1 MQKREYQQLNV
12 FKLIDSGAELT
23 EIYQATM
30 DLLASQP
37 ESRAISLYIQSATDN
52 TILVEHAT
60 YGHTVPPLAAE
71 NSYVTE
77 ELDTGEFRKSLD
89 GNIYFFPSINLGIL
103 NGGLAIEAEGVP
115 PAPFIEIC
123 SILGRILGQIT
134 EHQAL
139 SIRLQHFI
147 DRLHILNNLHQLI
160 ASNVSLSRIVRS
172 VIHEAAFRF
181 GADLGLLYVL
191 SQDNEHL
198 ELKGGYGCPQDS
210 VPESL
215 PRHEGLAA
223 QVLNSGSHLASMSIN
238 EHRDHKLP
246 FPLDHEIQGVDIG
259 CLEVR
264 GEPLGIIVLGF
275 KNRSSLTP
283 EELGRFEE
291 LSRMAAVAISNAQ
304 SQERIKAYTER
315 LEELVRIR
323 THDLTVQTEKAQE
336 ANRAK
341 SRFLANMSHELRT
354 PLTAI
359 VGYSSIL
366 IDGLF
371 GELNPKQ
378 IEALHSVVRSSQH
391 LKDLIDDVLNLA
403 RIESGKEEPE
413 PTHVPIGEL
422 IPHCCK
428 IIQQQAIDKGLSF
441 VFPSIAEEITGAS
454 IFADQK
460 HVHQALINLLSNAIK
475 YTPKGGRIWMTVEQK
490 DTRIVIGI
498 HDTGVGIPPEKQDK
512 LFERFER
519 GDDPYSKQQEGTG
532 IGLNLTKKLI
542 HINNGTIWLE
552 SKQGQGS
559 HFYMSL
565 PTATLETT
573 RESLAHQQE
582 TKVNLRLD
590 GLYGLVVDDN
600 EATRSLLML
609 ILEGAGAS
617 AQSFSNAA
625 DTMQEIENGRIPDF
639 VLTDLSMPEISG
651 LELLQ
656 WIRNQSKIAKELPI
670 IVLSACAYEED
681 RDNAA
686 DAGASFF
693 IAKPFRPSE
702 IITAIRSLTIRAAM
716 KRNRNLNKT

>member
-1 MQKREYQQLNV
+1 MQELDYKQLNI
-12 FKLIDSGAELT
+12 FRLIDSGAELT

-30 DLLASQP
+30 DLLASQS
-37 ESRAISLYIQSATDN
+37 ESLAISLYIESPTDN
-52 TILVEHAT
+52 TILVEYAT
-60 YGHTVPPLAAE
+60 HGHKVLPLVDERTYAI
-71 NSYVTE
+71 E
-77 ELDTGEFRKSLD
+77 EIRTGEIRKSLE
-89 GNIYFFPSINLGIL
+89 GHTYFFPSIYLGIL
-103 NGGLAIEAEGVP
+103 NGGLAIEANGILSSH
-115 PAPFIEIC
+115 FIEIC
-123 SILGRILGQIT
+123 SILGRVLGHIT
-134 EHQAL
+134 ERQAL
-139 SIRLQHFI
+139 SKRLQHFI

-160 ASNVSLSRIVRS
+160 ASNVSLNRIVRS

-181 GADLGLLYVL
+181 GADLGLLYVI
-191 SQDNEHL
+191 SQEHDLL
-198 ELKGGYGCPQDS
+198 ELKGGYGCRPDS
-210 VPESL
+210 VPQSL
-215 PRHEGLAA
+215 SRYEGLAA
-223 QVLNSGSHLASMSIN
+223 QVLNSGSHLGSLGIN
-238 EHRDHKLP
+238 EHNDLKLP
-246 FPLDHEIQGVDIG
+246 FPPDQKIQGLDLG
-259 CLEVR
+259 CLEVP
-264 GEPLGIIVLGF
+264 GEPLGIIMLGF

-283 EELGRFEE
+283 EELIRFEE

-304 SQERIKAYTER
+304 NQERIKAYTER
-315 LEELVRIR
+315 LEELVRKR
-323 THDLTVQTEKAQE
+323 THDLTIQTEKAQE

-378 IEALHSVVRSSQH
+378 IEALQSVVRSSQH
-391 LKDLIDDVLNLA
+391 LKELIDDVLNLA

-413 PTHVPIGEL
+413 PTHVPINEL

-428 IIQQQAIDKGLSF
+428 IVQQQAIDKGLSF
-441 VFPSIAEEITGAS
+441 AFPSIPEEIAGAL

-460 HVHQALINLLSNAIK
+460 HVHQAVINLLSNAVK
-475 YTPKGGRIWMTVEQK
+475 YTPKGGRVWITLEQK
-490 DTRIVIGI
+490 ESRIIIGI
-498 HDTGVGIPPEKQDK
+498 HDTGVGISPEKQNK
-512 LFERFER
+512 LFERFDR
-519 GDDPYSKQQEGTG
+519 GEDPYSKQQEGTG

-542 HINNGTIWLE
+542 QINNGHIWVE
-552 SKQGQGS
+552 SEPGKGS
-559 HFYMSL
+559 NFFISL

-582 TKVNLRLD
+582 TKSNLRLD
-590 GLYGLVVDDN
+590 GLYGIVVDDN

-617 AQSFSNAA
+617 AQSFSNAT
-625 DTMQEIENGRIPDF
+625 DTMHEIESGKVPDF
-639 VLTDLSMPEISG
+639 ILTDLSMPEISG
-651 LELLQ
+651 LDLLQ
-656 WIRNQSKIAKELPI
+656 WIRNKPEIPKELPI

-702 IITAIRSLTIRAAM
+702 IITTIRSLTINAAM
-716 KRNRNLNKT
+716 KRQRNLKKT

>member
-1 MQKREYQQLNV
+1 MYETEYQQLDV
-12 FKLIDSGAELT
+12 FRLIESGAEVAD
-23 EIYQATM
+23 IYQATM
-30 DLLASQP
+30 QLLATQP
-37 ESRAISLYIQSATDN
+37 ESRAVSLYIESKTDN
-52 TILVEHAT
+52 TTLTEFAN
-60 YGHTVPPLAAE
+60 YGHSVPPLIDE
-71 NSYVTE
+71 STYF
-77 ELDTGEFRKSLD
+77 TGTFHSGAFRRSLT
-89 GNIYFFPSINLGIL
+89 GNTYFFPSINLGIV
-103 NGGLAIEAEGVP
+103 NGGLAIELHDSVP
-115 PAPFIEIC
+115 SNSFIEIC
-123 SILGRILGQIT
+123 SILSRVLGHIT

-139 SIRLQHFI
+139 SKRLQHFI

-160 ASNVSLSRIVRS
+160 ASNVSLTRIVRS

-191 SQDNEHL
+191 SHDSDIL
-198 ELKGGYGCPQDS
+198 ELKGGYGCSQDTVQS
-210 VPESL
+210 TI
-215 PRHEGLAA
+215 PRHEGIAA
-223 QVLNSGSHLASMSIN
+223 LVLNSGTHLASLSIN
-238 EHRDHKLP
+238 EHSDHKLP
-246 FPLDHEIQGVDIG
+246 FSPDQRIQGVDIG

-264 GEPLGIIVLGF
+264 GEPLGIIILGF

-283 EELGRFEE
+283 DELGRFEE

-315 LEELVRIR
+315 LEDLVRIR

-378 IEALHSVVRSSQH
+378 VEALQAITRSSHH

-428 IIQQQAIDKGLSF
+428 LVQQQAIDKGVSF
-441 VFPSIAEEITGAS
+441 IFPSIPDEIAAAS

-460 HVHQALINLLSNAIK
+460 HVHQALINLLSNAVK
-475 YTPKGGRIWMTVEQK
+475 YTPKGGRVWLTTELNDDRV
-490 DTRIVIGI
+490 VVGI

-512 LFERFER
+512 LFERYER
-519 GDDPYSKQQEGTG
+519 GDDAYSRQQEGTG
-532 IGLNLTKKLI
+532 IGLNLTRKLI
-542 HINNGTIWLE
+542 HINNGSIWFE
-552 SKQGQGS
+552 SEVGQGS
-559 HFYMSL
+559 NFFISL
-565 PTATLETT
+565 PSATFETT
-573 RESLAHQQE
+573 RESLAQQQDS
-582 TKVNLRLD
+582 KVNLRLD
-590 GLYGLVVDDN
+590 GLYGIVVEDN
-600 EATRSLLML
+600 EATRGLLNL
-609 ILEGAGAS
+609 ILESAGATTQ
-617 AQSFSNAA
+617 AFSNAS
-625 DTMQEIENGRIPDF
+625 DTMLEIENGKVPDF
-639 VLTDLSMPEISG
+639 MLTDLSMPEISG
-651 LELLQ
+651 LELMQ
-656 WIRNQSKIAKELPI
+656 WVRNQTKIPKELPI

-702 IITAIRSLTIRAAM
+702 IITAIRSLTISAAM
-716 KRNRNLNKT
+716 KRQRNLK